1 MIFCMIIFWTCDM
14 HLGLQIFKWHEYKQ
28 STKWIFFLNNSL
40 ATLWNELCKFL
51 KNYMVYNLMKCIQWA
66 MLNMAA
72 NSFLFVTK
80 IEVNI

>member
-1 MIFCMIIFWTCDM
+1 MIFCMIISWTCDM
-14 HLGLQIFKWHEYKQ
+14 HLGLQIFKSHEYKQ
-28 STKWIFFLNNSL
+28 STKWTKIYIFSL

-51 KNYMVYNLMKCIQWA
+51 KNCMVYNLMKCIQWT